1 MNSHDRGRIRQARIT
16 PQRQKLI
23 TSLSK
28 RNYKSAATHI
38 AGHPKAKGYVFGTIT
53 QNIRKEIRHIC
64 SLRHKSILR
73 DSNKA
78 IKRFTWEAV
87 WLELSN
93 NVPTLVSFF
102 KQLLPKPDKRFIA
115 FLICAILKKRCKQMS
130 LIQCTFSILLY
141 SNATNKQVSVVT
153 TKFPA
158 VYVIYIGLQ
167 IPTTIHG
174 LYESGSQY

>member
-1 MNSHDRGRIRQARIT
+1 MKSRNRGCFRQAKIT

-28 RNYKSAATHI
+28 CNYKSAATHI
-38 AGHPKAKGYVFGTIT
+38 AEHPKAKGYVYGTIT

-64 SLRHKSILR
+64 SLRHKSILHDNNR
-73 DSNKA
+73 A

-93 NVPTLVSFF
+93 NVPILVCFF
-102 KQLLPKPDKRFIA
+102 KQLLPKSDKRFIT

-130 LIQCTFSILLY
+130 LIQRTFSILLF

-153 TKFPA
+153 TN
-158 VYVIYIGLQ
+158 
-167 IPTTIHG
+167 
-174 LYESGSQY
+174 S